1 MSKDRVEENDS
12 SAFAIISISIYFSF
26 FFPGEKIDW
35 LKSQHGIHYLDR
47 KRRDTLDFA
56 ATKHVNGKGLDRSK

>member
-26 FFPGEKIDW
+26 FFPGEKIGSGVNMAYIISTEKEEI
-35 LKSQHGIHYLDR
+35 LSISQQPNMLTA
-47 KRRDTLDFA
+47 RDG
-56 ATKHVNGKGLDRSK
+56 NS